1 MLFVMMLFTLQGFY
15 WFVGKRASAQVE
27 GEKDYFLA
35 NRQVK
40 LLPLLMTF
48 LATQVGGG
56 VVLGASE
63 EAYRYGWPVLF
74 YPLGGA
80 LGLMLLGAGLGRKLA
95 SFNVSTVA
103 ELFEVVYGSKALRK
117 FASMLSIVS
126 LFLILIAQ
134 VIGSRKFLVS
144 MGMSNPYLFVGFWAL
159 IIYYTAKG
167 GLKAVISTDLVQA
180 AFFSGVF
187 LFCLAY
193 VWGVTETTMPTLFMG
208 HLDAVSDRFVGWLIL
223 PMLFM
228 VIGQDMGQRC
238 FAGATPKIVSQ
249 ACIGAGVVSM
259 IVCMVPLYLGIY
271 AASIG
276 IQVPEG
282 GSVLMTTVATLTN
295 PFVTALVGCAVL
307 AAVLSTATSLIN
319 AISSNLAEDFSWSR
333 FQRISPLRRAQMMT
347 FLISSG
353 AVYAAFQFTNI
364 VDLLMMSY
372 DLSLSCLCVPLFFA
386 LFKRQGSHQAAM
398 GAVLCGIAGFLL
410 FRIYPVPFSREI
422 AAMLIS
428 LAGFGI
434 GGMIA
439 RFKGKAPELVA

>member
-15 WFVGKRASAQVE
+15 WFVGKRASAHVE

-167 GLKAVISTDLVQA
+167 GFKAVISTDLVQA

-208 HLDAVSDRFVGWLIL
+208 HLDAVSDRFV
-223 PMLFM
+223 
-228 VIGQDMGQRC
+228 
-238 FAGATPKIVSQ
+238 
-249 ACIGAGVVSM
+249 
-259 IVCMVPLYLGIY
+259 
-271 AASIG
+271 
-276 IQVPEG
+276 
-282 GSVLMTTVATLTN
+282 
-295 PFVTALVGCAVL
+295 
-307 AAVLSTATSLIN
+307 
-319 AISSNLAEDFSWSR
+319 
-333 FQRISPLRRAQMMT
+333 
-347 FLISSG
+347 
-353 AVYAAFQFTNI
+353 
-364 VDLLMMSY
+364 
-372 DLSLSCLCVPLFFA
+372 
-386 LFKRQGSHQAAM
+386 
-398 GAVLCGIAGFLL
+398 
-410 FRIYPVPFSREI
+410 
-422 AAMLIS
+422 
-428 LAGFGI
+428 
-434 GGMIA
+434 
-439 RFKGKAPELVA
+439 

>member
-1 MLFVMMLFTLQGFY
+1 V
-15 WFVGKRASAQVE
+15 K
-27 GEKDYFLA
+27 GENDYFLA

-56 VVLGASE
+56 VVLGASD
-63 EAYRYGWPVLF
+63 EAFQYGWPVLF

-103 ELFEVVYGSKALRK
+103 ELFETVYGSKILRK
-117 FASMLSIVS
+117 FASLLSIVS

-134 VIGSRKFLVS
+134 IIGSQKFLVS
-144 MGMSNPYLFVGFWAL
+144 MGMSNPFLFVGFWAL
-159 IIYYTAKG
+159 IIYYTTKG

-180 AFFSGVF
+180 AFFSAVF

-193 VWGVTETTMPTLFMG
+193 VWGSTETAMPSMWVGSLE
-208 HLDAVSDRFVGWLIL
+208 AVSDKFVGWLIL

-238 FAGATPKIVSQ
+238 FAGASPKIVSQ
-249 ACIGAGVVSM
+249 ACIGAAIVSL

-271 AASIG
+271 ASSMG
-276 IQVPEG
+276 IEVPAG
-282 GSVLMTTVATLTN
+282 GSVLMTTVATVTN

-307 AAVLSTATSLIN
+307 AAILSTATSLIN
-319 AISSNLAEDFSWSR
+319 AISSNLAEDFNWSR
-333 FQRISPLRRAQMMT
+333 FQWISPLRRAQIMT

-353 AVYAAFQFTNI
+353 AIYAAFQFTNI

-386 LFKRQGSHQAAM
+386 LFRRTGSSQAAF
-398 GAVLCGIAGFLL
+398 GGVLCGIAGFLL
-410 FRIYPVPFSREI
+410 FRVYPIPFSREI
-422 AAMLIS
+422 AAMLLS
-428 LAGFGI
+428 LI
-434 GGMIA
+434 GYGVGEWIA
-439 RFKGKAPELVA
+439 RLRAPAATV